1 MDSNISRIIDK
12 ALGGGL
18 LSARE
23 GIELLSWDD
32 LSDEAA
38 AVRLAG
44 RRLGEQLLPK
54 AEIHGQIGLNTGLCP
69 QDCKFCSFAASNKV
83 FAEPT
88 EESIETV
95 VGYVRLL
102 EEKGANA
109 IYLMTTANYDQEQ
122 FLAYGRA
129 AFAALEKDT
138 PLIANVGDFDLDY
151 ARELKKVG
159 FTGAYHVI
167 RMGEG
172 EFTRCPVERRW
183 DTIHA
188 AQEAGLQL
196 GSCVEPVGP
205 EHTLEE
211 IVEKTLITRE
221 MNARFSGSMRR
232 TPIAS
237 SELARHGAVSYA
249 RMATIVAAVALM
261 TGQGIAGNCT
271 HEPNQLA
278 VFNGANLL
286 WAEVGS
292 NPRDTE
298 GKTEE
303 NRGWTVPRCRELL
316 KECGWNV
323 LEGPSNLFGGSAAR
337 ATERAAR

>member
-1 MDSNISRIIDK
+1 MDSTVSKIINK
-12 ALGGGL
+12 ALDGGL
-18 LSARE
+18 LTARE

-44 RRLGEQLLPK
+44 RRFSEQLLPQ

-69 QDCKFCSFAASNKV
+69 QDCKFCSFAASNRV
-83 FAEPT
+83 FTEPS
-88 EESIETV
+88 EESLETV
-95 VGYVRLL
+95 VDYVRLL

-129 AFAALEKDT
+129 AFAAIENGT
-138 PLIANVGDFDLDY
+138 PLIANIGDFDLDY
-151 ARELKKVG
+151 ARELKRAG
-159 FTGAYHVI
+159 FAGAYHVI

-172 EFTRCPVERRW
+172 EFTRCSVERRW
-183 DTIHA
+183 DTIRA

-205 EHTLEE
+205 EHALDE
-211 IVEKTLITRE
+211 IVEKTLITRD
-221 MNARFSGSMRR
+221 MNARFSGAMRR
-232 TPIAS
+232 TPLPS
-237 SELARHGAVSYA
+237 SVLAKHGAVGCA
-249 RMATIVAAVALM
+249 RMATIVAAVALI

-292 NPRDTE
+292 NPRDTK

-316 KECGWNV
+316 EECGWDV
-323 LEGPSNLFGGSAAR
+323 LEGPSALFA
-337 ATERAAR
+337 